1 MTAVFTTTT
10 GGTAAAPHQKN
21 RQAWLDWLG
30 TERRYGYN
38 TLAAYAGDLDDY
50 TAFLQRM
57 NDTGD
62 MTPSRHVFRGWLT
75 DMAARNLA
83 RTTIARRVSAL
94 RSFYRFCGRTELIDV
109 PDLGWLRAP
118 KTPRSV
124 PKPVSEEEARAM
136 MQAIFARRGD
146 DWTKK
151 RDFALLMLLY
161 GGGLRISEALAMT
174 RATVPLDSWMRVAG
188 KGGKIREV
196 PVLGAVAE
204 AVADYNAAC
213 PFDDEPTSA
222 LFVSTR
228 GKAMGPRAAQR
239 LVEGLRSELNLPAHV
254 TPHALRHSYATH
266 LLAGG
271 GDLRTIQEL
280 LGHAS
285 LSTTQRYTDVDMA
298 RLSSVYE
305 DAHPRARRKP

>member
-1 MTAVFTTTT
+1 MTAVPTTTA
-10 GGTAAAPHQKN
+10 GGAAASPHYKN
-21 RQAWLDWLG
+21 RQAWLDWLD
-30 TERRYGYN
+30 TERRYGDN

-57 NDTGD
+57 NDTSD
-62 MTPSRHVFRGWLT
+62 MTPSRHVFRGWLA
-75 DMAARNLA
+75 DMAARSLA

-94 RSFYRFCGRTELIDV
+94 RSFYRFCGRTRLIDM
-109 PDLGWLRAP
+109 PDLSWLRAP

-136 MQAIFARRGD
+136 LQAIFARRGN

-174 RATVPLDSWMRVAG
+174 RGCVPLDGWMRIAG

-213 PFDDEPTSA
+213 PFDDGPASA

-254 TPHALRHSYATH
+254 TPHALRHAFATH
-266 LLAGG
+266 LLGNGA
-271 GDLRTIQEL
+271 DLRAIQEL

-285 LSTTQRYTDVDMA
+285 LSTTQRYTSVDEA
-298 RLSSVYE
+298 HLVQLHRE
-305 DAHPRARRKP
+305 THPRAR